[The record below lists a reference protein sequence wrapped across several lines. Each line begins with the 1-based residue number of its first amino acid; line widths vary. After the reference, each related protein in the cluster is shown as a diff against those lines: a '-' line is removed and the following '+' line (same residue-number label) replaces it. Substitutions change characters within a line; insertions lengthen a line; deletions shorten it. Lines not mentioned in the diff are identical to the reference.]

1 MLTNHHILMDG
12 WSTPVLVQELLTLY
26 AHKGDDGA
34 LPRVT
39 PYRDYL
45 AWLARQDRAAAIAA
59 WQEALAGLEEAD
71 AVWRRPIAARAPL
84 APEQITLC
92 AERGADGGADRAGAR
107 ARV

>member
-26 AHKGDDGA
+26 AHQGNAAA

-45 AWLARQDRAAAIAA
+45 AWIAAQDRAAAIAA
-59 WQEALAGLEEAD
+59 WQRGFGRAG
-71 AVWRRPIAARAPL
+71 RAHPV
-84 APEQITLC
+84 APH
-92 AERGADGGADRAGAR
+92 DPGAR
-107 ARV
+107 AGRARADHACR